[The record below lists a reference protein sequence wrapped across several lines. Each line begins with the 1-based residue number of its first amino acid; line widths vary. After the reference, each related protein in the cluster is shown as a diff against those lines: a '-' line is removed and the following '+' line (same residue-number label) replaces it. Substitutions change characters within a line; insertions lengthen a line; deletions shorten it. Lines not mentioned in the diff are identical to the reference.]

1 MKTMIRNGIVVPM
14 NRNMDVWPDGYV
26 VFEGSKIL
34 EAGPV
39 DGLDVAI
46 IRYGGEHPL
55 PSGHDPVP
63 RSGGRLQGPFAG
75 VPAAYGGA
83 GHGL

>member
-26 VFEGSKIL
+26 VFEGTKIL

-46 IRYGGEHPL
+46 IRYGGENGTGSDFQVIDARRAIVMPGMVLSLIHI
-55 PSGHDPVP
+55 
-63 RSGGRLQGPFAG
+63 
-75 VPAAYGGA
+75 
-83 GHGL
+83 